1 LQASQIVDGKLELD
15 LGGLHDVMSIRRG
28 R

>member
-1 LQASQIVDGKLELD
+1 LQASQIVDGKLEFD
-15 LGGLHDVMSIRRG
+15 LGSLHDVMSIRRG